1 MPRKRSRKKIDEQLL
16 TALRPRRPNPQV
28 EDRAPDSSP
37 MMSHPGKATTLSPE
51 RLHLG
56 KAEGQTSSNEFAGH
70 TAT

>member
-1 MPRKRSRKKIDEQLL
+1 MATEKKKMKIGEQLL
-16 TALRPRRPNPQV
+16 TALWPRRPNPQV
-28 EDRAPDSSP
+28 EHWAPGTNP
-37 MMSHPGKATTLSPE
+37 MMSHPGKATTLNPG